1 MNWSQFMMA
10 QQITETEQRMQTN
23 RIYSLIEIF
32 NSTPAI
38 YLLQEFIAMRI
49 EDESDFKMGDSSEK
63 RDLDF
68 IEKEMTRFNETRFS
82 VAEGEKRVQITRQR
96 KKKTGVVC
104 CDRWCRSGQREK
116 IWLSS
121 WWVCVGVEDG
131 MHKPMSK
138 ELSAKLLR
146 KHWARF
152 EA

>member
-1 MNWSQFMMA
+1 MVA

-49 EDESDFKMGDSSEK
+49 EDESDFKTEDSSEK
-63 RDLDF
+63 TDLDF

-96 KKKTGVVC
+96 KENGVVC
-104 CDRWCRSGQREK
+104 CDR
-116 IWLSS
+116 
-121 WWVCVGVEDG
+121 
-131 MHKPMSK
+131 
-138 ELSAKLLR
+138 
-146 KHWARF
+146 
-152 EA
+152 